1 MSGWK
6 WRSSRLL
13 IKSQSETFARKWQTK
28 LDPAVCSLLHFGNEW
43 VGKSSLCGSAL
54 LSNSSFPMFYLGIIL
69 FLASTVSAIIVLIK
83 LFQAKGALHGILGL
97 FCGIY
102 TFIWGW
108 INAKSLNLM
117 KPMLI
122 WTLGLPIGY
131 GLMLP
136 KIISDASAQIQE
148 VQKQIEASQ
157 AAQPAPQQ

>member
-1 MSGWK
+1 
-6 WRSSRLL
+6 
-13 IKSQSETFARKWQTK
+13 
-28 LDPAVCSLLHFGNEW
+28 
-43 VGKSSLCGSAL
+43 
-54 LSNSSFPMFYLGIIL
+54 MFYLGIIL